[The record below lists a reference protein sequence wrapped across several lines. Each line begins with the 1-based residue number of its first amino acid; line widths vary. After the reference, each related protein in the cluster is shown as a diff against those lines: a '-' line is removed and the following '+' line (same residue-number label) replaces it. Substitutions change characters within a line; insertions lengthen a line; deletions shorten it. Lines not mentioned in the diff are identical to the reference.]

1 MKLFSN
7 TSKPCYLCNGLS
19 PFVLRADATNLNS
32 NVLSVFMESG
42 GTLQCS
48 IVEVVLSEIRLG
60 INVGFIVGYF
70 DLTIYGLN
78 FFFNSGDKFCSKR
91 PFSMFLKF
99 ILIQVFCLYFFL
111 GLHFICN

>member
-78 FFFNSGDKFCSKR
+78 FFLILETNSVQKGHSACS
-91 PFSMFLKF
+91 
-99 ILIQVFCLYFFL
+99 
-111 GLHFICN
+111 

>member
-1 MKLFSN
+1 MGNK
-7 TSKPCYLCNGLS
+7 C
-19 PFVLRADATNLNS
+19 
-32 NVLSVFMESG
+32 
-42 GTLQCS
+42 
-48 IVEVVLSEIRLG
+48 IVEVVFSEIKLG

-91 PFSMFLKF
+91 PFSMLLKF
-99 ILIQVFCLYFFL
+99 ILMQVFCLYFFL